1 VLKSKNISAPPEQSM
16 GNILITGASR
26 GIGEAT
32 ARVLAA
38 KGHNVC
44 INYHTQ
50 KDLAHQ
56 LVVDLT
62 QQGVKAIAVQADVSQ
77 EQQVVDLFNT
87 MDEQLGPLTGLVNN
101 AGILLPQMLV
111 EQMDA
116 QRINQLLSTNVTSYF
131 LCCKEAVKRMALK
144 HGGQGGAIVNV
155 SSAAARLGSAFE
167 YVDYAASKGAI
178 DTLTRGLSLEVARE
192 AIRVN
197 CVRPGFIAT
206 NMHTDGGEPNRIERI
221 KPTIPMG
228 RGGQPVEVAN
238 AVAWLLSAEASYVT
252 GSFIEVAGGR

>member
-1 VLKSKNISAPPEQSM
+1 
-16 GNILITGASR
+16 
-26 GIGEAT
+26 
-32 ARVLAA
+32 
-38 KGHNVC
+38 
-44 INYHTQ
+44 
-50 KDLAHQ
+50 
-56 LVVDLT
+56 
-62 QQGVKAIAVQADVSQ
+62 
-77 EQQVVDLFNT
+77 